1 MCSRFFLKS
10 HYVSDGVSQVPS
22 VLFAPSH
29 LMAVMT
35 LGINSALVMDCGYT
49 ETLVLPVSFSCHIVM
64 KTSWINLSHITLP
77 HRQEEV
83 APLILQLLTCQFGIC
98 MFDPLTPKPGL

>member
-1 MCSRFFLKS
+1 MKCSCQTFIF
-10 HYVSDGVSQVPS
+10 QVPS

-49 ETLVLPVSFSCHIVM
+49 ETLVLPVSFFHGTGGTAC
-64 KTSWINLSHITLP
+64 KN
-77 HRQEEV
+77 
-83 APLILQLLTCQFGIC
+83 LLTGQDLAAVCGGIIS
-98 MFDPLTPKPGL
+98 DDYTHI